1 MELDFLDRPFP
12 THAYYDALDE
22 GMPKKLLEEIVYI
35 GVVKSYIG
43 CKGGKARTHSR
54 EKFGIGLV

>member
-1 MELDFLDRPFP
+1 MDFLERPRP
-12 THAYYDALDE
+12 TYAYYDALDE
-22 GMPKKLLEEIVYI
+22 GMPKKLLVEIVYI

-43 CKGGKARTHSR
+43 CKGVKARTHSR